1 MTPPPVRR
9 KKKKNKGRSPI
20 LKYWWLA
27 PSLAVVG
34 MIFYTATGPRWSR
47 ARIDAPTR
55 RPIAGY
61 FADTQVMVR
70 EYRRFYGKPLN
81 NAEVEKGFDMANNSV
96 AGKDFTSAVG
106 FLEQVAK
113 VAAVPVVFNN
123 MGVLYAE
130 LNDKSRAVNAFRE
143 ALARDPDYQ
152 PVRLNLDRLK
162 DVMALGADPVSRE
175 LEPNNTPVLANLM
188 APGKP
193 VEGEIEA
200 AVDDEDFFRLT
211 TPPAP
216 RDIISIEI
224 FNRSTKLAPVLK
236 IFDGDHRITDWGKSV
251 REAGTNLQRTIAPA
265 PNTTLYLQIS
275 GYGGSAG
282 GYTLLVRPHK
292 AFDTYE
298 PNDDIFNAPRV
309 TLGSIVSGGIMDA
322 DDTDYFSFVGP
333 RNGTVTFTL
342 TNKSTTLIPALS
354 TFHPDRR
361 SSGFGPDVGTPG
373 LNLRHRM
380 EVVENQTYFVQIW
393 SQKNTTGEY
402 SFIIE

>member
-1 MTPPPVRR
+1 
-9 KKKKNKGRSPI
+9 
-20 LKYWWLA
+20 
-27 PSLAVVG
+27 
-34 MIFYTATGPRWSR
+34 
-47 ARIDAPTR
+47 
-55 RPIAGY
+55 
-61 FADTQVMVR
+61 
-70 EYRRFYGKPLN
+70 
-81 NAEVEKGFDMANNSV
+81 
-96 AGKDFTSAVG
+96 
-106 FLEQVAK
+106 
-113 VAAVPVVFNN
+113 VFNN

-143 ALARDPDYQ
+143 ALARDLDYQ

-175 LEPNNTPVLANLM
+175 LEPNNTPILANLM

-200 AVDDEDFFRLT
+200 AVDDVDFFRIT

-224 FNRSTKLAPVLK
+224 TNRSTKLAPVLK
-236 IFDGDHRITDWGKSV
+236 IFDAEGRITDWGKTV
-251 REAGTNLQRTIAPA
+251 REPGANLQQTIAPA

-275 GYGGSAG
+275 GYGSSAG
-282 GYTLLVRPHK
+282 GYTLLVRPK
-292 AFDTYE
+292 RAFDTYE

-309 TLGSIVSGGIMDA
+309 PLGTTVSASIMDA
-322 DDTDYFSFVGP
+322 DDTDYFSFVSP

-354 TFHPDRR
+354 TFYPDRR
-361 SSGFGPDVGTPG
+361 SSGFGPDVRTPG
-373 LNLRHRM
+373 LNLRHTL
-380 EVVENQTYFVQIW
+380 EVLENQTYFIQIW
-393 SQKNTTGEY
+393 PQRNTTGEY